1 MGSILSPAFMI
12 RNDKKGDCLEMT
24 IISSPATLTALSPA
38 VKCLVLYRFSYL
50 HFTLILSLY
59 GRVRAMYLLSLKCS
73 TKPKTEVFRCMTYPY
88 VLTALIH
95 DDICRERKPQERTKS
110 FLEVGSRPK

>member
-73 TKPKTEVFRCMTYPY
+73 TKPKLKFNDRSFSIYDLSICTHCTYSRRY
-88 VLTALIH
+88 L
-95 DDICRERKPQERTKS
+95 QRTKAPRTNQK
-110 FLEVGSRPK
+110 LPRGR